1 MVHSTKLLVR
11 AKNIFPKYFEQCI
24 GLNFHNVWTLTSDLF
39 YDLAI
44 SVQPMAHLRYDIN
57 HCQNA
62 FHHERRKTTE
72 SSVRSTWQNSVRL
85 DIALRLCNGQQ
96 CVTQCRNF
104 SRTKSLSSVS
114 NKCFRKWNERNAVRG
129 RFRSFPSDGNDGH
142 VTSVARWPGTH

>member
-1 MVHSTKLLVR
+1 MRVWSWMTILLIYLFYRYISIIPCTYAIYLWFREQESLHIPESCFLNCTLYEVVS
-11 AKNIFPKYFEQCI
+11 KSQKIFPKYFEQCI
-24 GLNFHNVWTLTSDLF
+24 GLNFQNVWTLTSDLF

-44 SVQPMAHLRYDIN
+44 SVQPMAHLRNDIN

-96 CVTQCRNF
+96 CVTQSRNF
-104 SRTKSLSSVS
+104 
-114 NKCFRKWNERNAVRG
+114 
-129 RFRSFPSDGNDGH
+129 
-142 VTSVARWPGTH
+142 